1 MEGNKEID
9 GNGSEKIED
18 NKEVMIEN
26 NNNENNDK
34 NLTSTQPNEEE
45 NKIEEEKKESE
56 KNNEEENKV
65 ENNIEEGNKVENNN
79 EEEKK
84 LENKNK
90 VENNNEEG
98 NKIEENK
105 EENNNEEDKKENKNE
120 GENKKEENKEE
131 NNVENNIIENNI
143 ENKIEE
149 GNKTEDNKEENNI
162 ENNKIESNKEEKN
175 IENKTEEDNKKEDN
189 NEEEKEKENNSKD
202 KKEEENNNIEKKEEI
217 NKNEDKKEE
226 KNNNIKKDEELIKE
240 DEKKEKKV
248 TPLTPEISPE
258 FEEFI
263 NQKNEEEL
271 FCYDCGRKFK
281 VDFKSSLG
289 AFFSTFEDF
298 EKIFQYSLN
307 CCLPCLEKIIKKFDS
322 SSKLRKEN
330 NIPKHET
337 ENNISEED
345 LEEEEKKIE
354 KEIKLL
360 QEEINQSEI
369 KLKEEETKFQISIEK
384 LKEATDEENKFLS
397 DFRNLEKD
405 AYILEKEK
413 TYVENRNKLYE
424 TISKKFTYSNLL
436 TDLFDISFDE
446 KFGTINGCKFSD
458 NLGNGDEVNAGW
470 GYIAFL
476 TKLLTIKYEFKS
488 SNLKIYLEGNYSKMI
503 EGNNFYELSFSSG
516 SRTLDQFNEAMKKY
530 LNFLKEFTNYLTG
543 YKKISIDNDD
553 FKFEIDGDKINGK
566 SIIFS
571 EQTKTFEWPE
581 CMKYL
586 LTILKFLITKTLG
599 EENQSYRNLVE
610 ETLIINKQQK

>member
-45 NKIEEEKKESE
+45 NIIEEKKKESE

-65 ENNIEEGNKVENNN
+65 ENNIEEGNKVENNK
-79 EEEKK
+79 EKKKK

-120 GENKKEENKEE
+120 GEYKKEENKEE

-143 ENKIEE
+143 ENKTEE

-175 IENKTEEDNKKEDN
+175 IENKTEEDNKKEDNKVEDKIENKTEEDNKKEDN

-217 NKNEDKKEE
+217 NKIEDKKEE

-289 AFFSTFEDF
+289 SFFSTFEDF

-307 CCLPCLEKIIKKFDS
+307 CCLPCLDKIIKKFDS

-345 LEEEEKKIE
+345 LE
-354 KEIKLL
+354 
-360 QEEINQSEI
+360 
-369 KLKEEETKFQISIEK
+369 EEETKFQISIEK